1 MNLDQKKN
9 EKKLKKNHLKICQV
23 SKNTYQKN
31 LQKLM
36 NSPEITKFQKEIEN
50 LTQTVSS
57 LSLENA
63 SSKQKIKELQETSM
77 PNVLKLMKM
86 NEKIWRVLAQIL
98 SYRNDLSEI
107 IKPFFKNLHNENIN
121 DEKFIPII
129 ECFIFL
135 I

>member
-129 ECFIFL
+129 ECFIF
-135 I
+135 II